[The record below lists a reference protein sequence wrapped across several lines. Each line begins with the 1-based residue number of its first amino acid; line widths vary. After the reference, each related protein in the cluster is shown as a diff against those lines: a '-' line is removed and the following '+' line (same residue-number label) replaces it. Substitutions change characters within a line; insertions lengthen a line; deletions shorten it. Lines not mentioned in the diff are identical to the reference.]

1 MSLESFEDGW
11 DSHISNICNMAT
23 NGSCVFT
30 FLDRARELNPD
41 FAFLEDIGRQYR
53 RTAEIWN
60 NDNGKMCIRD
70 RPVPPYRKTN
80 CQGRKLH

>member
-1 MSLESFEDGW
+1 MLSLIHIYAMSLESFEDGW

-41 FAFLEDIGRQYR
+41 FAFLEQNTQY
-53 RTAEIWN
+53 I
-60 NDNGKMCIRD
+60 K
-70 RPVPPYRKTN
+70 
-80 CQGRKLH
+80 